1 MAIKTFST
9 GEVLTASDT
18 NTFLANAGLVYIT
31 GGTQSG
37 STAWKVDNCFTST
50 YRNYRI
56 VMSNI
61 AAETAGRAV
70 RINFRAS
77 GATNT
82 NANYDYGYNGFKATG
97 TTNNTGASGQTFAE
111 IGVYLDTFGTAT
123 LGSATFDVIT
133 PQISTERTF
142 GLAVANGYEGA
153 YYWRSGGFVQGQ
165 QTAFD
170 GFRISLSGSGNVAF
184 TWAVYGYRIA

>member
-1 MAIKTFST
+1 MAIKTFTS
-9 GEVLTASDT
+9 GEVLTTSDT
-18 NTFLANAGLVYIT
+18 NTYLANAGLVYVT

-37 STAWKVDNCFTST
+37 STALNVDNCFTST
-50 YRNYRI
+50 MRNYRI

-61 AAETAGRAV
+61 ATDTAGRAV

-82 NANYDYGYNGFKATG
+82 NANYDYAYNGLLATG
-97 TTNNTGASGQTFAE
+97 GGNNTWGLGQTFAE
-111 IGVYLDTFGTAT
+111 IGVYIDTFGTAT

-142 GLAVANGYEGA
+142 GLVVANGYQGG

-170 GFRISLSGSGNVAF
+170 GFRISLNGSGNVAF